1 MKKIIS
7 MLLALTLLLTLAA
20 CGSKQAEEPVRHT
33 VRIGVLEPLTG
44 TKAPEGR
51 RELLGVRYAQS
62 LTPSLSL
69 AKEDYD
75 MELVVADCGSTV
87 QSALEA
93 AAYLVE
99 QGVCVVIGAYDSDL
113 SLAVGPLFE
122 ENGIA
127 LIGVGCTGDALT
139 GMGNYAFRL
148 CLTEEQEV
156 RALADLIW
164 ERSGGASLYLMSQED
179 GEWSEQAARLRSAY
193 EDLGGTV
200 VQDAVRTDT
209 EDLSVYFQRSEAFRC
224 HAVYL
229 ALSPAMT
236 ALAAHQADAMGFTLP
251 VYANH
256 RIDDPRIPA
265 AMSGNALRLYAT
277 VYCRIPD
284 GGKYAEGLRAY
295 LEADMEALQLNG
307 GFLEACTLTALAGDA
322 YDLVME
328 TMRSAQSADKA
339 DLLARLPAVSWRG
352 TSGLI
357 RFDDSGAAKWESIW
371 LRRADGGSGVWRMD
385 GSFPLESAQ

>member
-93 AAYLVE
+93 ATYLVE
-99 QGVCVVIGAYDSDL
+99 QGVCVVIGAYDSEL

-193 EDLGGTV
+193 EDLM
-200 VQDAVRTDT
+200 
-209 EDLSVYFQRSEAFRC
+209 ERSEGDPIAFRC

>member
-1 MKKIIS
+1 MKKTIS
-7 MLLALTLLLTLAA
+7 LLFALALLLTLAA
-20 CGSKQAEEPVRHT
+20 CGSKKPEEPVRHT
-33 VRIGVLEPLTG
+33 VRIGVLEPLSG
-44 TKAPEGR
+44 TRAPEGR
-51 RELLGVRYAQS
+51 RELLGVRYARS
-62 LTPSLSL
+62 LTPSLTL

-93 AAYLVE
+93 AASLVE
-99 QGVCVVIGAYDSDL
+99 QGVCVVIGTNDSEL

-127 LIGVGCTGDALT
+127 LIGVGCTGDALA
-139 GMGNYAFRL
+139 GMGSYAFRL
-148 CLTEEQEV
+148 CLTEEQET
-156 RALADLIW
+156 RALAALIW
-164 ERSGGASLYLMSQED
+164 ERSGGAPLYVMSQED
-179 GEWSEQAARLRSAY
+179 GEWSEQAARLRTAY

-200 VQDAVRTDT
+200 FQDGVRTDT
-209 EDLSVYFQRSEAFRC
+209 EDLSVYFQRSETFRC
-224 HAVYL
+224 HSVF
-229 ALSPAMT
+229 LSLNPAMT
-236 ALAAHQADAMGFTLP
+236 ALAAHQADEMGFTLP

-256 RIDDPRIPA
+256 RIDDPRVPA
-265 AMSGNALRLYAT
+265 AMSGNGLRLYAT

-284 GGKYAEGLRAY
+284 GGSFAEGLRSY
-295 LEADMEALQLNG
+295 LEEDEEALQLNG
-307 GFLEACTLTALAGDA
+307 GFLEASTLTALAGDA

-328 TMRSAQSADKA
+328 TIRSAGSADKA

-385 GSFPLESAQ
+385 GSFPLENAE